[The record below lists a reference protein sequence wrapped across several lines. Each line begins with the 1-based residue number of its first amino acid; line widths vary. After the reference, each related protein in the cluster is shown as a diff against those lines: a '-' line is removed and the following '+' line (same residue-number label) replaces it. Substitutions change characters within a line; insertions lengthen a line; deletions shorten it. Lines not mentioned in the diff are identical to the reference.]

1 MKLQLEEKKVPF
13 QLNIHEDLDR
23 KFREYVYRK
32 HLGYRKGLFSA
43 ELEIALNN
51 LLDSEGK
58 E

>member
-1 MKLQLEEKKVPF
+1 MALQLEEKKVPF
-13 QLNIHEDLDR
+13 QVNIHEDVDR
-23 KFREYVYRK
+23 RFREYVYRK
-32 HLGYRKGLFSA
+32 HHGYRKDLLSA